1 MNFRWMESLQKCRL
15 FHGINHEELNCIL
28 ECLNPRIKSYHKN
41 ECITIAGMGFTELG
55 VILSGEAAVTKETA
69 AGNRVIMTVVGPG
82 ELFGEIAAFS
92 ENKYWPAT
100 VIAQNSCRVIFLQPE
115 KIVGYCNNN
124 CGRHRL
130 LIMNM
135 LKIISEKAFL
145 LNRKVEYLVIK
156 SLRGKICT
164 YLLEQHKRT
173 GMTTFMMPLNRS
185 ELAELLNVSRPSLS
199 REMCRMRD
207 EGIIDFHRSSVRI
220 KNLDALKEGVE

>member
-1 MNFRWMESLQKCRL
+1 
-15 FHGINHEELNCIL
+15 
-28 ECLNPRIKSYHKN
+28 
-41 ECITIAGMGFTELG
+41 MGFTELG